1 MRPKKRLKNFLI
13 NKTKTM
19 LLIFDT
25 ETDGLP
31 KKLNGK
37 ITDADNWPRMLSI
50 AWMLCDDNGFVRED
64 EKLYIKN
71 PGYKI
76 DPNSQAI
83 KVNGITQEML
93 DNGWYI
99 DEAVLMFF
107 NAVIK
112 AEKLIAHN
120 FQFDKN
126 IILSEI
132 ARNNIMQEQE
142 LANLEQALE
151 SKKIDTMLD
160 QKAITGKWP
169 KLNELHRHLFGTDF
183 DGAHDAMNDVKAC
196 ARCYFELKKRN
207 LI

>member
-1 MRPKKRLKNFLI
+1 
-13 NKTKTM
+13 M

-31 KKLNGK
+31 KNWNGK
-37 ITDADNWPRMLSI
+37 ITDVDNWPRMLSI

-76 DPNSQAI
+76 NPNSQAI

-93 DNGWYI
+93 DGGI
-99 DEAVLMFF
+99 SMLEALDLFF
-107 NAVIK
+107 K
-112 AEKLIAHN
+112 AEEKADKIVAHN
-120 FQFDKN
+120 FKFDQN
-126 IILSEI
+126 IILSEF
-132 ARNNIMQEQE
+132 ARGCFSEQLPSPMAGME
-142 LANLEQALE
+142 KESVFNQLSGITIERMN
-151 SKKIDTMLD
+151 SKKVDTMLD

-196 ARCYFELKKRN
+196 ARCYFELKKKN